1 MKKIIVAVDPCD
13 YEIRG
18 LYRFASLKPTCT
30 LSTEVEGV
38 WPENPRLLMIAADPD
53 DDTFIENLGMDFC
66 SALTK
71 AEIPVGELRILQR
84 ETENVARPLV
94 EGADVIVLADG
105 DDEKRRAFFEAIDLP
120 ALLQNAK
127 EDAVLVALDEQA
139 VATAGLNA

>member
-1 MKKIIVAVDPCD
+1 MKKTIVAVDPCD

-30 LSTEVEGV
+30 LPADVAGV
-38 WPENPRLLMIAADPD
+38 WPESPRLLMIAADPD

-71 AEIPVGELRILQR
+71 AGIPVGELRILQR
-84 ETENVARPLV
+84 ETEKVAQPLV

-105 DDEKRRAFFEAIDLP
+105 DDEKRRAFFEAIELP
-120 ALLQNAK
+120 ALLEGAK
-127 EDAVLVALDEQA
+127 EDAVLIGLDEQA
-139 VATAGLNA
+139 LAAAGF

>member
-1 MKKIIVAVDPCD
+1 MKKTIVAVDPCD

-30 LSTEVEGV
+30 LVDDVAGV

-71 AEIPVGELRILQR
+71 ADIPVGELRILQR
-84 ETENVARPLV
+84 ETEKVAQPLV
-94 EGADVIVLADG
+94 EGADVVVLADG
-105 DDEKRRAFFEAIDLP
+105 DDEKRRAFFEAIELP
-120 ALLQNAK
+120 ALLEGAK
-127 EDAVLVALDEQA
+127 EGAVLIALDEQA
-139 VATAGLNA
+139 LAAAGL